1 MAAVPKVYHWKHG
14 WIPLDAYAKLEQ
26 SKRGSAAK
34 LAENPIAS
42 RLAAPVRGLNDLS
55 PALQTKINAK
65 MSALTGMPEPKLAA
79 KVQDNL
85 VRLYGTGDKKA
96 LTWYADEGAD
106 IGRRAAA
113 LRAQYGIKLTQEQL
127 TGMVAVTSAHKRWL
141 ENKDFAEAIA
151 RKLAEDKPFPVS
163 QEMINDYNTFVGK
176 RRNGLLKVHPEL
188 KPGTYK
194 PSELPTDFAV
204 SKTPGMPRHLNT
216 DYVVN
221 AARIYRN
228 EATLDQVVG
237 GPKQRSFVNN
247 LMSPADPRSVTVDTW
262 HYRAAMQ
269 GIPLTYDF
277 GPKGQKK
284 TYSYTLEQWADRELA
299 RNDGRAAMFGYD
311 PSKPPTEKHNLK
323 AIFKATKD
331 PQDFFQSGPA
341 AVADKYDGSY
351 GTYPWFVKQTQAA
364 ASKLSVSPSSMQAVA
379 WYSVGGGL

>member
-1 MAAVPKVYHWKHG
+1 VAVQRVYHWKHG
-14 WIPLDAYAKLEQ
+14 WIPLDAYARLEQ
-26 SKRGSAAK
+26 QHGRGSTSK
-34 LAENPIAS
+34 LRVNVAE
-42 RLAAPVRGLNDLS
+42 RLNTPVRGLNDLS
-55 PALQTKINAK
+55 PALQDKIGAK
-65 MSALTGMPEPKLAA
+65 LKTLTGLPEPQLAA

-85 VRLYGTGDKKA
+85 VRLYHEGDASKA
-96 LTWYADEGAD
+96 TWYADEGAD

-113 LRAQYGIKLTQEQL
+113 VRAQFPGSKVTREQL

-151 RKLAEDKPFPVS
+151 RKLAADKPFPVS
-163 QEMINDYNTFVGK
+163 QDMIDDYNTFTGS
-176 RRNGLLKVHPEL
+176 RRRGLMHPHPEL

-194 PSELPTDFAV
+194 PSELPTDFVAA
-204 SKTPGMPRHLNT
+204 KTPGMPRHLNT

-221 AARIYRN
+221 AARIYRG
-228 EATLDQVVG
+228 EVTLDQAVG

-247 LMSPADPRSVTVDTW
+247 LLSPADPRSVTVDTW

-277 GPKGQKK
+277 GPKGKKK
-284 TYSYTLEQWADRELA
+284 TYSYTLDQWSNRDLA
-299 RNDGRAAMFGYD
+299 RRDGRAAMFGYD
-311 PSKPPTEKHNLK
+311 PSRAPTEAKNLK

-341 AVADKYDGSY
+341 AVADHYDGSY

-364 ASKLSVSPSSMQAVA
+364 ASKIGVAPSALQAVS
-379 WYSVGGGL
+379 WYAVGGGA